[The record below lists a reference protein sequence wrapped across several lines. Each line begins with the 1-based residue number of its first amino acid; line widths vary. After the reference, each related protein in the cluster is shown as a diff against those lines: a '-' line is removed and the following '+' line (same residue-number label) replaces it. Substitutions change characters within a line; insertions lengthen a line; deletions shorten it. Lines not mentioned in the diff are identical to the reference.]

1 MRELSRFEMAVVKR
15 TAQNTK
21 TLRVK
26 RDKLVEKITKAQGEL
41 DDIVKAIEEFEA
53 PIRTLTGGYSS
64 EEVLAGVQADPVKQE
79 EAQVEGKKEE
89 EVVEEKGEE
98 GDVVASEKTQEGS
111 VVEEVPFKD

>member
-89 EVVEEKGEE
+89 VVEEKGEE